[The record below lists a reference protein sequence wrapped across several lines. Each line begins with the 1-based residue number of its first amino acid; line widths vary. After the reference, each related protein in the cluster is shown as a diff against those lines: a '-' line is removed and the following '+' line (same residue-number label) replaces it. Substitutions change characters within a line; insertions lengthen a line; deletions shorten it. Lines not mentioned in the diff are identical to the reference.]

1 MKPSSEAV
9 SDRSGAVGFSAAA
22 GGVAPGGV
30 PVIFLGLVAVGLA
43 SGAAP
48 PLARGVFSGVFP
60 DCMVAGGFSV
70 DLVLK
75 PFILLYLILRG
86 FFYVLG
92 VRRD

>member
-1 MKPSSEAV
+1 MVEAE
-9 SDRSGAVGFSAAA
+9 SGRAGAVRRSAAA
-22 GGVAPGGV
+22 GSMVAGGV
-30 PVIFLGLVAVGLA
+30 PVVFTGLGAGEEA
-43 SGAAP
+43 SGGAP

-70 DLVLK
+70 GLVLK
-75 PFILLYLILRG
+75 LFILLYLILRG